1 VNTRYPFFESQASSA
16 LTAGTDLDAAAE
28 LLQLAV
34 LASVGGQ
41 EPAMVGAE
49 EMPAPVAAV
58 AQPAIAPGLTAAPAA
73 DNPPAAL
80 FMRPENLEEDAAA
93 VKAAFAHL
101 TRGQLFLSPQNRLGA
116 KNLKPALVWTALDRA
131 AAKIDVWAQITGR
144 PAPAWFF
151 AAARDVL
158 RHQPGVGEPRPKQA
172 AVLQTA
178 HATALA
184 EVLLD
189 LAPHQALPL
198 LQQEARKAGVAV
210 KLLDGSQQMFN
221 ELLQL
226 DRDRAGQLTAW
237 LGQLGRSAESVETV
251 VLDALAS
258 YGPTQGWMQAL
269 DDEFGSLRQEN
280 RGSAPVAAQEQA
292 LKLAVAMRSAEV
304 FSAIPAAL
312 KETAGVFR
320 GDATRRIDTYF
331 PTRTLLK
338 LRSYWD
344 GRNPDANLDLQG
356 LLAAVPIKNA
366 GAVNPEAVERRH
378 RFYRNYAF
386 WALGGCDHW
395 DNADKFRLFGDI
407 TNGDIVPR
415 DADGAIQ
422 WPDSVLER
430 MSKLRR
436 FVDDAL
442 GYQPPIIAEALK
454 FLVAP
459 SSLESQL
466 RMVGSHLAGT
476 PYRHLLLRPGPL
488 CLLGEGILSR
498 DFETVQTKSF
508 VLAIPEGLAVLP
520 FTTADRAQVRELAA
534 LTRLSHDP
542 SLKALSPVLSWVQ
555 EQGARQLDAW
565 RISPF
570 ERQWRENL
578 LVMIRDLPASMI
590 RNSVG
595 AKTLGLLLA
604 EKPTTEV
611 HEALTRPPLFCQ
623 LMLGGLK
630 SVLLQDGE
638 DPASPDI
645 WGKAAQVRADSARL
659 LGNPVFVE
667 SLERAETWLGAI
679 DQKWTNSPND
689 WKDLMSAL
697 AEPVFREPIPAGM
710 VSQLESRLGPMLGL
724 DIGVAQE
731 LAFTHEDRAALATA
745 LRHQVAQEE
754 LFGRRPPHL
763 ATVLQAAAVLESKK
777 IAPEAMPAP
786 EPTDQEKHWRRRVD
800 ELRELVFA
808 VGSVVITPLPEKL
821 HHDAARPRSVR
832 VEPASW
838 TARGLVELAGKVS
851 GLGSHEL
858 ALPAVP
864 QEDGRWRQ
872 PATWREVAANVNRR
886 EMEVARVFGQTATLD
901 QLPRLLELLAV
912 LHPEGGG
919 LLGKAV
925 EVSRLLLEVPAAGS
939 LQGPEEKAKAMGRL
953 LDAWRK
959 PADAV
964 FVQAP
969 IRLQTE
975 HRPGQPLIGP
985 TRIEPEPSLL
995 GR

>member
-1 VNTRYPFFESQASSA
+1 M
-16 LTAGTDLDAAAE
+16 
-28 LLQLAV
+28 AV
-34 LASVGGQ
+34 LASVGSQ
-41 EPAMVGAE
+41 EPAMVGTE
-49 EMPAPVAAV
+49 EMPAPVAV
-58 AQPAIAPGLTAAPAA
+58 MAQPAGLPGPAATAPAGPAAPAEH
-73 DNPPAAL
+73 PSAAV
-80 FMRPENLEEDAAA
+80 FVRAENLDGDAAA

-101 TRGQLFLSPQNRLGA
+101 TRSQLFLSPQNRLGA

-131 AAKIDVWAQITGR
+131 AAKIDVWAQITGA
-144 PAPAWFF
+144 PAPDWFL
-151 AAARDVL
+151 AAAREVL
-158 RHQPGVGEPRPKQA
+158 RNYPGVGEARPKQA

-198 LQQEARKAGVAV
+198 VQQEARKAGVAV

-226 DRDRAGQLTAW
+226 DRDRAAQLTAW

-269 DDEFGSLRQEN
+269 DDEFGSLRQES
-280 RGSAPVAAQEQA
+280 RGAGPLAAQEQA

-338 LRSYWD
+338 LRTYWE
-344 GRNPDANLDLQG
+344 GRNPDANLDLHG
-356 LLAAVPIKNA
+356 LLSAVPVKNA
-366 GAVNPEAVERRH
+366 GAVSPEAAERRH

-395 DNADKFRLFGDI
+395 DKADKFRLFDRI

-422 WPDSVLER
+422 WPDSVIER

-436 FVDDAL
+436 FVDTAL

-459 SSLESQL
+459 GSLETQL

-488 CLLGEGILSR
+488 CLLGQGILSR

-508 VLAIPEGLAVLP
+508 VLGIPEALAALP
-520 FTTADRAQVRELAA
+520 FTAADRAQVRELAA

-555 EQGARQLDAW
+555 EQGGRQLDAW

-578 LVMIRDLPASMI
+578 LVMIRDLPSSMS

-611 HEALTRPPLFCQ
+611 HEALARPPLFCQ
-623 LMLGGLK
+623 LMLAGIK

-638 DPASPDI
+638 DPAAPDPG
-645 WGKAAQVRADSARL
+645 GKAAQARADSARL
-659 LGNPVFVE
+659 LGSGTFVE

-679 DQKWTNSPND
+679 DQKWTNSPKD

-697 AEPVFREPIPAGM
+697 AEPVFREPLPAGL
-710 VSQLESRLGPMLGL
+710 VSQLEGRLGPILGIDL
-724 DIGVAQE
+724 GAARE
-731 LAFTHEDRAALATA
+731 LAFTHEDRAALAVA
-745 LRHQVAQEE
+745 LRHHVAQEE
-754 LFGRRPPHL
+754 LFGRRPPHV

-777 IAPEAMPAP
+777 ILTEGAPAA

-821 HHDAARPRSVR
+821 HSDAARPRSVR
-832 VEPASW
+832 VDPASW

-851 GLGSHEL
+851 GLAPDEL
-858 ALPAVP
+858 ALPVVP

-886 EMEVARVFGQTATLD
+886 EADVARVFGQTATLD

-925 EVSRLLLEVPAAGS
+925 EVSRLLLETPAAGS
-939 LQGPEEKAKAMGRL
+939 MHEPEEKAKAMGQL

-969 IRLQTE
+969 IRLQTAD
-975 HRPGQPLIGP
+975 RPGQTLIGP
-985 TRIEPEPSLL
+985 TPALEPERSLIE
-995 GR
+995 R